1 MRAVV
6 VWELGGPDALQ
17 LAEVPEPEGAH
28 PHADGDRLLVEV
40 HATGVA
46 FPDLLQSRGEY
57 QLSVPPP
64 FVTGGEV
71 AGVVREAPPGSPFSE
86 GDRVAGMTIWGGMA
100 ELALAIPKFTVKLPD
115 AMSFAEGAALWLN
128 YATAWFAIERA
139 GVRHGETVL
148 VHGAAGGVGTAVL
161 DILRTRDTRS
171 IAVVSSEEKERVARD
186 MGADEVVRSTGP
198 WLQEVRELTGGLGVE
213 VVLDPVGG
221 DRFTDSLRAL
231 DVAGRLV
238 VIGFA
243 GGSIPTVKV
252 NRLLLRNLTV
262 LGIGIDPMD
271 RRFPG
276 TVLRIGAAVQ
286 DLAEQ
291 GRIRP
296 LIGRRLPMADGAES
310 LRILERREAVGKVVV
325 DVRPDGAGSA

>member
-1 MRAVV
+1 
-6 VWELGGPDALQ
+6 
-17 LAEVPEPEGAH
+17 
-28 PHADGDRLLVEV
+28 
-40 HATGVA
+40 
-46 FPDLLQSRGEY
+46 
-57 QLSVPPP
+57 
-64 FVTGGEV
+64 
-71 AGVVREAPPGSPFSE
+71 
-86 GDRVAGMTIWGGMA
+86 MTIWGGMA
-100 ELALAIPKFTVKLPD
+100 ELALAIPRYTVKIPD

-139 GVRHGETVL
+139 GVRHGEAVL

-161 DILRTRDTRS
+161 DILRTRDVCS
-171 IAVVSSEEKERVARD
+171 IALVSSEDKERAARD

-198 WLQEVRELTGGLGVE
+198 WLQDVRELTGGLGVE

-231 DVAGRLV
+231 DVAGRLI

-276 TVLRIGAAVQ
+276 TVERISSAVQ

-310 LRILERREAVGKVVV
+310 LRILERREAVGKVIV
-325 DVRPDGAGSA
+325 DVRPDGTGSA